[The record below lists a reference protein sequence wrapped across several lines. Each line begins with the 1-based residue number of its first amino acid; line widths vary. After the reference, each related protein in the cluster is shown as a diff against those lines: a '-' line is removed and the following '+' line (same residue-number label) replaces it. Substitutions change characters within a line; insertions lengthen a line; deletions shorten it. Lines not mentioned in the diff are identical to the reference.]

1 MSLKSRSINWLPHQ
15 RPAPSCE
22 DFHHLQPA
30 GGRRYC
36 RKIVVNGLPV
46 PRSKQP
52 GRIASAI
59 GRSASFHAD
68 DFVRKSPT
76 LFILTNRRDE
86 VLIFR
91 SLRDRL
97 RSKIAQMPG
106 VTAAFGDPTTPDV
119 VLQTD
124 RISVNESVSRI
135 VELMKSRGY
144 ML

>member
-30 GGRRYC
+30 DGRSYC

-52 GRIASAI
+52 GRIATAI
-59 GRSASFHAD
+59 GRFASFHAD
-68 DFVRKSPT
+68 DSVRKNPF
-76 LFILTNRRDE
+76 FILTNRRDE
-86 VLIFR
+86 VSIFR

-106 VTAAFGDPTTPDV
+106 VTAAFEEPKTPDL

-124 RISVNESVSRI
+124 RISVDESVSRI